1 MLATLTHSLKIHLIL
16 KFPSAIVDV
25 RGATPQRALQLT
37 PKYLPGV
44 HLHLVLGPRA
54 AAKRVREEKAAKQAK
69 RDAEAKAEADRI
81 DARRVKAADADRK
94 RKAAAIA
101 PRPLVRSRAPLLT
114 QRSLTL
120 GPHNFVVVSGRELI
134 KTKTKTITRPEQARP
149 GNDGVLNRLLPH
161 QWTPSVVC
169 IAPFKRERVFARA
182 HTSFA
187 EHKYRRQCQ
196 LIAMDLDHSLTMDDS
211 SQVSSLCDCTSARA
225 PTSPHTH
232 VSYLL

>member
-44 HLHLVLGPRA
+44 HPRLVLGPRA

-114 QRSLTL
+114 QR
-120 GPHNFVVVSGRELI
+120 
-134 KTKTKTITRPEQARP
+134 A
-149 GNDGVLNRLLPH
+149 
-161 QWTPSVVC
+161 
-169 IAPFKRERVFARA
+169 
-182 HTSFA
+182 
-187 EHKYRRQCQ
+187 
-196 LIAMDLDHSLTMDDS
+196 
-211 SQVSSLCDCTSARA
+211 
-225 PTSPHTH
+225 
-232 VSYLL
+232 